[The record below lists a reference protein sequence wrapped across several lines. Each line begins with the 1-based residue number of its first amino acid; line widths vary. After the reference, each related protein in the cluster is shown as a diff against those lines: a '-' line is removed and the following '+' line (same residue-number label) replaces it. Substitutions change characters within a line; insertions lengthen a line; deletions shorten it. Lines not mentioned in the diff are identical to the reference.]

1 MPVIYRPD
9 DGVGPKSSSAVVLR
23 WSRHPRCVG
32 LARRELRKVLGGWG
46 LASIED
52 SAVLVLSEILTDAI
66 RHGNVRPGAEIETR
80 YLRVRSGLR
89 IEVSDTIHEFR
100 QLAESSSEP
109 DRDPRLRLI
118 DALADR
124 WKMNDSFSIGISAW
138 AELDFPSQTGA
149 PDVE

>member
-1 MPVIYRPD
+1 MIYRPD

-52 SAVLVLSEILTDAI
+52 SAVLVLAELLTDAV
-66 RHGNVRPGAEIETR
+66 RHGSVHPGAEIETR

-89 IEVSDTIHEFR
+89 IEVSDTVHEFR
-100 QLAESSSEP
+100 QLTASSSEP

-124 WKMNDSFSIGISAW
+124 WKMNDTFTIGTSAW